1 MSVRKACIDR
11 ALTSYPSLKTIVNEL
26 TEEEVMA
33 ALEVESATR
42 RRQSIV
48 LRLIARANRINELR
62 YVAQLKQKY
71 HANPGNGASPCN
83 WHAKKQEKPHGK
95 STQDSVPR

>member
-11 ALTSYPSLKTIVNEL
+11 ALASYPSLKGVVNEL

-33 ALEVESATR
+33 ALELESATR

-48 LRLIARANRINELR
+48 LRLIARANRLNEVR
-62 YVAQLKQKY
+62 YVADLKKKY
-71 HANPGNGASPCN
+71 HADT
-83 WHAKKQEKPHGK
+83 GK
-95 STQDSVPR
+95 RRQPV

>member
-1 MSVRKACIDR
+1 MSVRKACIDQ
-11 ALTSYPSLKTIVNEL
+11 ALTSYPSLKAIVNEL

-33 ALEVESATR
+33 ALEIESATR

-62 YVAQLKQKY
+62 YVAELK
-71 HANPGNGASPCN
+71 
-83 WHAKKQEKPHGK
+83 KKFHVHTDNRRQ
-95 STQDSVPR
+95 TV

>member
-1 MSVRKACIDR
+1 MSVRKACIDQ

-33 ALEVESATR
+33 ALDVESATR

-62 YVAQLKQKY
+62 YVAELKKKY
-71 HANPGNGASPCN
+71 HADPGKRRQP
-83 WHAKKQEKPHGK
+83 
-95 STQDSVPR
+95 V

>member
-1 MSVRKACIDR
+1 MSVRKACIDQ
-11 ALTSYPSLKTIVNEL
+11 ALTSYPSLKGVVNEL

-33 ALEVESATR
+33 ALEIESATR

-62 YVAQLKQKY
+62 YVAELKNKFL
-71 HANPGNGASPCN
+71 AA
-83 WHAKKQEKPHGK
+83 HGK
-95 STQDSVPR
+95 QRRTA

>member
-1 MSVRKACIDR
+1 MSVRKACIDQ

-33 ALEVESATR
+33 ALEIESATR

-62 YVAQLKQKY
+62 YVAQLKQKF
-71 HANPGNGASPCN
+71 HADS
-83 WHAKKQEKPHGK
+83 GK
-95 STQDSVPR
+95 RRQPV

>member
-1 MSVRKACIDR
+1 MSVRKACIDQ

-33 ALEVESATR
+33 ALDIESATR

-48 LRLIARANRINELR
+48 LRLIANRINELR
-62 YVAQLKQKY
+62 YVAELKKKY
-71 HANPGNGASPCN
+71 HADPGKRRQP
-83 WHAKKQEKPHGK
+83 
-95 STQDSVPR
+95 V

>member
-1 MSVRKACIDR
+1 MSVRKACVDQ
-11 ALTSYPSLKTIVNEL
+11 ALTSYPSLKAIVNEL

-33 ALEVESATR
+33 ALTIESATR

-62 YVAQLKQKY
+62 YVAELK
-71 HANPGNGASPCN
+71 
-83 WHAKKQEKPHGK
+83 KKFHSHSGERRQ
-95 STQDSVPR
+95 TV